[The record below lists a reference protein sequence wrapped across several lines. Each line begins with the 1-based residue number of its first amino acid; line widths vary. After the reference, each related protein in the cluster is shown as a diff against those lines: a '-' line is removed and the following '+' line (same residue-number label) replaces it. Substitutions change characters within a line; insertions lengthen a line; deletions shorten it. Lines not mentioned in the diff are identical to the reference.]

1 MITTVSTTTVTT
13 ITAIAAMGLT
23 ATLSIAATI
32 LLIFFLSTKELAAA
46 KSSGTS
52 LRISRYLSIGI
63 VPLLLTF
70 LVITVIQIAQMLS

>member
-13 ITAIAAMGLT
+13 VTAIAAMGLT

-46 KSSGTS
+46 GNSGTS

-70 LVITVIQIAQMLS
+70 MVIIVIQIAQMLS